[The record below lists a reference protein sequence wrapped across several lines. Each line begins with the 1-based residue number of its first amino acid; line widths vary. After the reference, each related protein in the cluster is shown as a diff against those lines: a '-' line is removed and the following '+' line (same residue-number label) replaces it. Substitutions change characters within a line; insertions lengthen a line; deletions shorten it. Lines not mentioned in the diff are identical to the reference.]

1 MATTQRILNVLE
13 ARGRVERD
21 STGYRPG
28 VGLIFGAHAY
38 LNSSPL
44 VLAAQP
50 ALHDLAAETG
60 LTATLFKRVGW
71 HRVALARVEGAHPLR
86 YEIPIGERLP
96 LHLGAGKVLCAAMP
110 AEEQQALLAEVAEL
124 TRVDGTVRTR
134 SDFEAELIEIRR
146 RGYSYAKGE
155 RVPGMVSVAAP
166 VQPAE
171 GPPPPRSRSRAPTR
185 KSPTNGSEP
194 WATRSN
200 EPRTRLP
207 DGSSSRASRCEP
219 EGSVIGSRA
228 DLGQRLKVMV
238 GRAPPNRNRGRKCR
252 TGRRCG
258 CR

>member
-1 MATTQRILNVLE
+1 MTSAATAPPASSMRSLERAIDVLEILDESRQALRLSDIARRADLPVATTQRILNVLE

-60 LTATLFKRVGW
+60 LTASLFKRVGW

-134 SDFEAELIEIRR
+134 ADFEAELIEIRR
-146 RGYSYAKGE
+146 RGYSFAKGE

-171 GPPPPRSRSRAPTR
+171 GPATAAIQVAGTDQEIPDERIDTLGNEVQRAAYAIAR
-185 KSPTNGSEP
+185 
-194 WATRSN
+194 
-200 EPRTRLP
+200 
-207 DGSSSRASRCEP
+207 
-219 EGSVIGSRA
+219 
-228 DLGQRLKVMV
+228 
-238 GRAPPNRNRGRKCR
+238 RN
-252 TGRRCG
+252 
-258 CR
+258 

>member
-1 MATTQRILNVLE
+1 MTSAVTAPAASSMRSLERAIDVLEILDESRQALRLSDIARRADLPVATTQRILNVLE

-50 ALHDLAAETG
+50 ALRDLAAETG
-60 LTATLFKRVGW
+60 LTASLFKRVGW

-110 AEEQQALLAEVAEL
+110 AEEQKALLAEVAEL
-124 TRVDGTVRTR
+124 ARVDGSVRTR
-134 SDFEAELIEIRR
+134 SDFEAELIEIKQ
-146 RGYSYAKGE
+146 RGYSFAKGE

-166 VQPAE
+166 VQ
-171 GPPPPRSRSRAPTR
+171 S
-185 KSPTNGSEP
+185 
-194 WATRSN
+194 
-200 EPRTRLP
+200 
-207 DGSSSRASRCEP
+207 P
-219 EGSVIGSRA
+219 EGAATAAIQVAGTDEEIPDERIGSLGNEVRRA
-228 DLGQRLKVMV
+228 AYAVARRL
-238 GRAPPNRNRGRKCR
+238 
-252 TGRRCG
+252 
-258 CR
+258 

>member
-1 MATTQRILNVLE
+1 MTPAVTAPPASSMRSLERAIDVLEILDESRQALRLSDIARRADLPVATTQRILNVLE

-110 AEEQQALLAEVAEL
+110 VEERRALLAEVAEL
-124 TRVDGTVRTR
+124 TRVDGTVRTH

-166 VQPAE
+166 VQPTE
-171 GPPPPRSRSRAPTR
+171 GPATAAIQVAGTDQEIPDERIGTLGNEVQRAAYAIAR
-185 KSPTNGSEP
+185 
-194 WATRSN
+194 
-200 EPRTRLP
+200 
-207 DGSSSRASRCEP
+207 
-219 EGSVIGSRA
+219 
-228 DLGQRLKVMV
+228 
-238 GRAPPNRNRGRKCR
+238 RN
-252 TGRRCG
+252 
-258 CR
+258 

>member
-1 MATTQRILNVLE
+1 MTSAVTVPPASSMRSLERAIDVLEVLDESRQALRLSDIARRADLPVATTQRILNVLE
-13 ARGRVERD
+13 SRGRVERD

-60 LTATLFKRVGW
+60 LTASLFKRVGW

-96 LHLGAGKVLCAAMP
+96 LHLGAGKVLCAGMP

-134 SDFEAELIEIRR
+134 SDFEAELIEIRQ
-146 RGYSYAKGE
+146 RGYSFAKGE

-166 VQPAE
+166 VQPPE
-171 GPPPPRSRSRAPTR
+171 GPATAAIQVAGTDEEIPDERIGTLGNEVQRAAYAIAR
-185 KSPTNGSEP
+185 
-194 WATRSN
+194 
-200 EPRTRLP
+200 
-207 DGSSSRASRCEP
+207 
-219 EGSVIGSRA
+219 
-228 DLGQRLKVMV
+228 
-238 GRAPPNRNRGRKCR
+238 RN
-252 TGRRCG
+252 
-258 CR
+258 

>member
-1 MATTQRILNVLE
+1 MRSLERAIDVLEVLDESRQALRLSDIARRADLPVATTQRILNVLE

-21 STGYRPG
+21 SRGYRPG

-60 LTATLFKRVGW
+60 LTASLFKRVGW

-124 TRVDGTVRTR
+124 TRVDGTIRTR

-171 GPPPPRSRSRAPTR
+171 GPATAAIQVAGTDQEIPDERIDTLGNEVQRAAYAIAR
-185 KSPTNGSEP
+185 
-194 WATRSN
+194 
-200 EPRTRLP
+200 
-207 DGSSSRASRCEP
+207 
-219 EGSVIGSRA
+219 
-228 DLGQRLKVMV
+228 
-238 GRAPPNRNRGRKCR
+238 RN
-252 TGRRCG
+252 
-258 CR
+258 

>member
-1 MATTQRILNVLE
+1 MRSLERAIDVLEVLDESRQALRLSDIARRADLPVATTQRILNVLE
-13 ARGRVERD
+13 SRGRVERD

-134 SDFEAELIEIRR
+134 ADFEAELIEIRR
-146 RGYSYAKGE
+146 RGYSFAKGE

-166 VQPAE
+166 VQPTE
-171 GPPPPRSRSRAPTR
+171 GTATAAIQVAGTDQEIPDERIDTLGNEVQRAAYAIAR
-185 KSPTNGSEP
+185 
-194 WATRSN
+194 
-200 EPRTRLP
+200 
-207 DGSSSRASRCEP
+207 
-219 EGSVIGSRA
+219 
-228 DLGQRLKVMV
+228 
-238 GRAPPNRNRGRKCR
+238 RN
-252 TGRRCG
+252 
-258 CR
+258 

>member
-1 MATTQRILNVLE
+1 MTPAVTAPPASSMRSLERAIDVLEILDDSRAALRLSDIARRADLPVATTQRILNVLE

-44 VLAAQP
+44 VLAAQS

-60 LTATLFKRVGW
+60 LTASLFKRVGW

-124 TRVDGTVRTR
+124 ARVDGTIRTR
-134 SDFEAELIEIRR
+134 ADFEAELIEIRR
-146 RGYSYAKGE
+146 RGYSFAKGE

-166 VQPAE
+166 VQPPE
-171 GPPPPRSRSRAPTR
+171 GPATAAIQVAGTDQEIPDERIGTLGNEVQRA
-185 KSPTNGSEP
+185 
-194 WATRSN
+194 AY
-200 EPRTRLP
+200 
-207 DGSSSRASRCEP
+207 A
-219 EGSVIGSRA
+219 VA
-228 DLGQRLKVMV
+228 
-238 GRAPPNRNRGRKCR
+238 
-252 TGRRCG
+252 RRI
-258 CR
+258 